1 MRSTETVSLPSSHR
15 LRWSLAARV
24 ATLALVPT
32 VLALTLGG
40 SWLRNEVHASLYAG
54 MSRTLEE
61 KSQRIAARLRL
72 TPEGRVQDVVG
83 SGDEFNAIFSG
94 WYWQLQTVKSGVE
107 TVARSRSL
115 WDQADLKQDSTA
127 RIAGG
132 ALYSATGPQRE
143 SLLAQSFPMTLA
155 GSPQSLVLQV
165 YGPGDALLASVARID
180 GILLLTGIGLL
191 LLLGGLVGLQ
201 LHVGLAPLKRLTGVI
216 ALLRKGHAS
225 GGSAQHQ
232 IEQLVLGPD
241 LAPLQNELAAL
252 VAQNAQ
258 VVQRARSHAADLN
271 HALKKPL
278 SLLMAQAGADAG
290 VASSDVLEQTAALTR
305 LIDRYQARSHSDAIQ
320 TAFSVGSSQAI
331 DVFSCARQMLE
342 MLRQLHVTQ
351 ELEWQLE
358 TPQSINSPMLWRGE
372 RADLEEVLGNLLDNA
387 GKWAASTVRMTL
399 QDGKAGCLLVLV
411 EDDGP
416 GMTEEQMR
424 VAGVRGQRF
433 DEGITGTGL
442 GLSITRQIAHSYG
455 GELSLCKSQ
464 SLKGLKVKL
473 QLDGL
478 VI

>member
-1 MRSTETVSLPSSHR
+1 MRSIRTLRRPT

-32 VLALTLGG
+32 VIALTLGG
-40 SWLRNEVHASLYAG
+40 IWLRNEVHASLYAG
-54 MSRTLEE
+54 MSRTLED
-61 KSQRIAARLRL
+61 KSQRITARLRL
-72 TPEGRVQDVVG
+72 TPEGRVQELVG
-83 SGDEFNAIFSG
+83 SGDEFSAIFSG
-94 WYWQLQTVKSGVE
+94 WYWQLQSVKSGVE

-115 WDQADLKQDSTA
+115 WDQADLLVDPTA
-127 RIAGG
+127 RISSGP
-132 ALYSATGPQRE
+132 LYSATGPQFE
-143 SLLAQSFPMTLA
+143 ALLAQSFPMTLA
-155 GSPQSLVLQV
+155 GAPQSFVLQV

-180 GILLLTGIGLL
+180 RILLITGIVLL

-201 LHVGLAPLKRLTGVI
+201 LHVGLAPLKRLTDVI

-225 GGSAQHQ
+225 GNSAQQQ

-241 LAPLQNELAAL
+241 LSPLQNELAAL

-278 SLLMAQAGADAG
+278 SLLMAQAGADAN
-290 VASSDVLEQTAALTR
+290 VASSDVLEQTAALAR
-305 LIDRYQARSHSDAIQ
+305 LIDRYQARSHSDAVQ
-320 TAFSVGSSQAI
+320 TALSVGSSQAV
-331 DVFSCARQMLE
+331 DVVVCARQMLE
-342 MLRQLHVTQ
+342 MLKQLHATQ

-358 TPQSINSPMLWRGE
+358 TPASINLPLLWRGA

-387 GKWAASTVRMTL
+387 GKWAASTVCVTVQGDKTGR
-399 QDGKAGCLLVLV
+399 LLIQV

-416 GMTEEQMR
+416 GMTEAQLK

-442 GLSITRQIAHSYG
+442 GLSITRQIAHSYN
-455 GELSLCKSQ
+455 GEMRLCKSR
-464 SLKGLKVKL
+464 SLKGLKVEL
-473 QLDGL
+473 LLNGL